1 MNRNTA
7 RYVWDQAAGLP
18 QMLSDGS
25 TLYVPGVGQWNGT
38 SWAYELRDGLGSVR
52 QLSDASG
59 NVVQSYTYAPFGEL
73 LAAQGTR
80 SSALQY
86 TGEQKDVDTG
96 LVYLRARWYDS
107 ATGRFT
113 TRDPFPG
120 FAALPQTLHPY
131 GYALNNP
138 INLTDPSGEY
148 VESPWDLLML
158 GLDILLAIFDKIN
171 PALDECTRE
180 QLLSL
185 DRIAIG
191 IDIAALLLPGAPGGE
206 GFAGNLAG
214 RGALLLARSSAGGL
228 RIIRVSVQAGV
239 QAGVHASAMTKGGGR
254 GTRGGSVRGSSGG
267 SGSASSGSELSRV
280 SRKGVTHSGKFPT
293 KSPHEY
299 LYRVDSS
306 GKITAFARY
315 DSSGEVIYRVDLQG
329 RSHRGVPTPH
339 LQPAIW
345 DSHPV
350 TGSRYFRGWGDA
362 VRYTP

>member
-1 MNRNTA
+1 MDRFVVGRMTRAQGITATQVYTYNGDGLLMNRNGA

-38 SWAYELRDGLGSVR
+38 SWAYELTDGLGSVR
-52 QLSDASG
+52 QLVNAQG
-59 NVVQSYTYAPFGEL
+59 NVVQSYTYSPFGEVI
-73 LAAQGTR
+73 AAAGSR

-113 TRDPFPG
+113 SRDPFPG
-120 FAALPQTLHPY
+120 FAVLPQTLHPY
-131 GYALNNP
+131 VYVNNNP
-138 INLTDPSGEY
+138 VNLTDPSGEY

-158 GLDILLAIFDKIN
+158 GLDILLAIIDKIN
-171 PALDECTRE
+171 PALDKCTRE

-214 RGALLLARSSAGGL
+214 RGALLLARSSTGGL
-228 RIIRVSVQAGV
+228 RIIRVGVQAGV
-239 QAGVHASAMTKGGGR
+239 QAGVHASAMTKGGSR
-254 GTRGGSVRGSSGG
+254 GTRGSVGG
-267 SGSASSGSELSRV
+267 GGVSAG
-280 SRKGVTHSGKFPT
+280 GI
-293 KSPHEY
+293 SPQN
-299 LYRVDSS
+299 
-306 GKITAFARY
+306 G
-315 DSSGEVIYRVDLQG
+315 G
-329 RSHRGVPTPH
+329 
-339 LQPAIW
+339 
-345 DSHPV
+345 
-350 TGSRYFRGWGDA
+350 
-362 VRYTP
+362 